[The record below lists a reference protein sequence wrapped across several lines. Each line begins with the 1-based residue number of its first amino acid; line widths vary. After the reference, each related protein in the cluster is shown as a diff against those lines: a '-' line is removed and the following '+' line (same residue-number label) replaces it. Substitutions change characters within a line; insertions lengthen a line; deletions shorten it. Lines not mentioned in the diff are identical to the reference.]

1 VVAVEG
7 KAIQLHLLL
16 LLAVQVVVVEAGRTT
31 TVTQVLLPL
40 LLGKVTQ
47 VDKVQ

>member
-16 LLAVQVVVVEAGRTT
+16 LLAVQVVVVEAGRIT
-31 TVTQVLLPL
+31 TVTQVLLAHL
-40 LLGKVTQ
+40 DKVTQ